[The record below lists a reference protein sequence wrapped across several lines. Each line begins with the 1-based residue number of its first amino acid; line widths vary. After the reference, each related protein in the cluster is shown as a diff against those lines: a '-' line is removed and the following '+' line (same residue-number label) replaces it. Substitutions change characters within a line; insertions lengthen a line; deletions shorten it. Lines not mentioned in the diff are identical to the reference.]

1 MTNMIYDIMFF
12 EALGE
17 ENGHLAEEIARSKKA
32 GTLPRDL
39 RSYIGTETLQEYLAV
54 HPEEVLPDILSIKT
68 HSVFPEAW
76 LHTGNQK
83 SILSRSAG
91 YDHVEAYQDFVHVAS
106 LRNYCVNAVAE
117 TALKLVMM
125 ACGNYNQYLENAAV
139 FERNNCVS
147 FKEATGL
154 KAVVF
159 GVGKIGRR
167 IYELLQGIGMDAY
180 GVDLRAEEL
189 SEEYEGKVRFIS
201 KEEAMDA
208 DVIVSG
214 MCYKKDPASRF
225 YNENYFSEEF
235 LRNTKKGLVFVNV
248 TRGELWDAA
257 ALLRLYDEGHVF
269 GIGTDVFSHEGPL
282 TKVLREGL
290 QPEDPETQAN
300 AEMIRRATTRE
311 ANIYTQAHQA
321 FNSDKA
327 AWTKAKET
335 IRHLEAWY
343 RNKGYF
349 DEELPYYN

>member
-1 MTNMIYDIMFF
+1 MAYDILFF

-17 ENGHLAEEIARSKKA
+17 ENGHLEEEIEAAKQA
-32 GTLPRDL
+32 GTIPADL
-39 RSYIGTETLQEYLAV
+39 RYYIGTETLQEYLAV
-54 HPEEVLPDILSIKT
+54 HPDEELPDILSSKT
-68 HSVFPEAW
+68 HSLFPESW
-76 LHTGNQK
+76 LRTGAKK

-91 YDHVEAYQDFVHVAS
+91 YDHVEAYQDIAHVAS

-125 ACGNYNQYLENAAV
+125 ACGNVNEYQKNAAV
-139 FERNNCVS
+139 FERNKCIS

-167 IYELLQGIGMDAY
+167 IYELLSGIGMDTY

-189 SEEYEGKVRFIS
+189 SGEYGPGVRFVAP
-201 KEEAMDA
+201 EEAFDA
-208 DVIVSG
+208 DVIVCG

-225 YNENYFSEEF
+225 YNENYFSREF
-235 LRNTKKGLVFVNV
+235 LEKTKKGLVFVNV
-248 TRGELWDAA
+248 TRGELWDAE
-257 ALLRLYDEGHVF
+257 ALLDLYDQGHIF
-269 GIGTDVFSHEGPL
+269 GIGTDVFSHEEPL
-282 TKVLREGL
+282 TRTLREGRE
-290 QPEDPETQAN
+290 PEDPVTRAN
-300 AEMIRRATTRE
+300 AEMIRRAMNRE

-335 IRHLEAWY
+335 IHHLEAWY
-343 RNKGYF
+343 RNGGFF

>member
-1 MTNMIYDIMFF
+1 MAYDILFF

-17 ENGHLAEEIARSKKA
+17 ENGHLSEELERSKAA
-32 GTLPRDL
+32 GRLPADL
-39 RSYIGTETLQEYLAV
+39 HYYIGTETLQEYLAV
-54 HPEEVLPDILSIKT
+54 HPDEDLPVILSSKT
-68 HSVFPEAW
+68 HSVFPENW
-76 LHTGNQK
+76 LRTGAKK

-91 YDHVEAYQDFVHVAS
+91 YDHVEAFQDIAHVAS

-125 ACGNYNQYLENAAV
+125 ACGNYNQYLKNAAV
-139 FERNNCVS
+139 FERNDCIS

-167 IYELLQGIGMDAY
+167 IYELLSGIGMDTY
-180 GVDLRAEEL
+180 GVDLREEEL
-189 SEEYEGKVRFIS
+189 SKEYGPGVRFITP
-201 KEEAMDA
+201 EEALAA
-208 DVIVSG
+208 DVIVCG

-235 LRNTKKGLVFVNV
+235 LKKTKKGLVFVNV

-257 ALLRLYDEGHVF
+257 ALLRLYDEGHIF
-269 GIGTDVFSHEGPL
+269 GIGTDVFAHEAPL

-290 QPEDPETQAN
+290 APEDPETRAN
-300 AEMIRRATTRE
+300 AEMIRRALNRE

-335 IRHLEAWY
+335 IHHLEAWY
-343 RNKGYF
+343 RNGGFF